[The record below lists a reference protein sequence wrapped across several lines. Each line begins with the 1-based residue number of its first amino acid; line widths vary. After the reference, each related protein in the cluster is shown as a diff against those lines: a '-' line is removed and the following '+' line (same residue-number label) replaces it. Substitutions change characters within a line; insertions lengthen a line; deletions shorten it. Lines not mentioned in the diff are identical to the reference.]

1 MQFPK
6 EALEIIQRLE
16 DHGWEAWLVGGAV
29 RDALF
34 SHPLHDIDIASSATP
49 DQILHCFSD
58 CKTLTVG
65 KAFGTVRVLY
75 GNGEY
80 EITSYRSE
88 SGYADKRHPDQV
100 HFSDKIEE
108 DLMRRD
114 FTMNAMAYHPQRG
127 LLDLFGGKKDYE
139 NGILRA
145 VGKADQRI
153 DEDGLRM
160 LRACRFAARFS
171 LKMAP
176 ALLRA
181 IQTHAREID
190 SVSME
195 RRLDEMTRMLT
206 GPNPGMAI
214 DLLQETGL
222 YEVLFPEWGKIQE
235 IEKTRIQSL
244 PADPILRWAGF
255 FSAIE
260 KSSPQ
265 NPESQ
270 AKETLR
276 RWKASRRLQDHVAL
290 LLREDRAPLPQN
302 LEEAIYWK
310 GRIGPMAEDLLVFR
324 EAKALRKPPEKEP
337 GPSLKKESGGQP
349 MDREGQ
355 EIQRTRTLL
364 KEIQEKALPTAIKD
378 LALSGADLKEAG
390 WREGTELGKI
400 LQGLFALVAAGKIP
414 NQKEALLQKAREWK
428 SKKP

>member
-6 EALEIIQRLE
+6 EALEILQRLE

-49 DQILHCFSD
+49 DQIIHCFSD

-75 GNGEY
+75 GKGEY

-171 LKMAP
+171 LKMDP
-176 ALLRA
+176 ALLAA
-181 IQTHAREID
+181 IQNHASEID

-195 RRLDEMTRMLT
+195 RCLDEMTRMLT

-214 DLLQETGL
+214 ALLQETGL

-235 IEKTRIQSL
+235 IEKTRIESL

-260 KSSPQ
+260 KSPPKNSATR
-265 NPESQ
+265 

-276 RWKASRRLQDHVAL
+276 RWKASRKLQDHVAL
-290 LLREDRAPLPQN
+290 LLREDQAPLPQN

-324 EAKALRKPPEKEP
+324 QAKALQRAPEKEA
-337 GPSLKKESGGQP
+337 GSQP
-349 MDREGQ
+349 QPLDREGQ
-355 EIQRTRTLL
+355 EIQRTRLLL

-390 WREGTELGKI
+390 WREGLELGKI